1 MPFPARMIR
10 LRLPILFILVT
21 VMIDA
26 MGIGLIMPIMPDLIR
41 EVEGGSLADAALWGG
56 VLATVFAVMQ
66 FLCAPLVGS
75 LSDAVGRRPVLL
87 VSLAVLAL
95 DYLVMAL
102 AGSIWLLL
110 VGRIVGGITSATQ
123 STAAAYMADISAPGE
138 RAARF
143 GLIGAAFGAG
153 FVLGPVIGGILGE
166 FGTRA
171 PFWAAAALAAC
182 NFALGLRV
190 MRETV
195 TASTR
200 RAFVWRRA
208 SPLGAFRQMAR
219 LPGIAPLMAV
229 YLVYSVALNVY
240 PAIWSYYTQ
249 ARFGWSP
256 QIIGLSLAIY
266 GISMVVV
273 QGVLMRPLLGRFGA
287 RRVAIWGQV
296 FDFVT
301 FGLLASIT
309 SGTLA
314 LILTP
319 VAALGVVVTP
329 ALQGIMSAR
338 VDDDAQGAL
347 QGVLTSL
354 HALSTI
360 AAPLMMTSV
369 FAAFTRPGA
378 AIHLPGAPFVLSM
391 GLILAGLLV
400 FLRRHS

>member
-110 VGRIVGGITSATQ
+110 VGRIIGGITSATQ

-200 RAFVWRRA
+200 RASRNTATRC
-208 SPLGAFRQMAR
+208 
-219 LPGIAPLMAV
+219 
-229 YLVYSVALNVY
+229 
-240 PAIWSYYTQ
+240 
-249 ARFGWSP
+249 
-256 QIIGLSLAIY
+256 
-266 GISMVVV
+266 
-273 QGVLMRPLLGRFGA
+273 
-287 RRVAIWGQV
+287 
-296 FDFVT
+296 
-301 FGLLASIT
+301 
-309 SGTLA
+309 
-314 LILTP
+314 
-319 VAALGVVVTP
+319 
-329 ALQGIMSAR
+329 
-338 VDDDAQGAL
+338 
-347 QGVLTSL
+347 
-354 HALSTI
+354 ST
-360 AAPLMMTSV
+360 
-369 FAAFTRPGA
+369 
-378 AIHLPGAPFVLSM
+378 
-391 GLILAGLLV
+391 
-400 FLRRHS
+400 

>member
-1 MPFPARMIR
+1 MTR
-10 LRLPILFILVT
+10 LRLPIVFILTT

-56 VLATVFAVMQ
+56 GLATVFAVMQ
-66 FLCAPLVGS
+66 FLFSPVIGS

-87 VSLAVLAL
+87 VSLAVLAV

-110 VGRIVGGITSATQ
+110 VGRIIGGITSATH
-123 STAAAYMADISAPGE
+123 STASAYMADISAPGE

-153 FVLGPVIGGILGE
+153 FVLGPVIGGTLGE
-166 FGTRA
+166 LGTRA
-171 PFWAAAALAAC
+171 PFYAAAALAAG
-182 NFALGLRV
+182 NFALGFWV
-190 MRETV
+190 MGETV
-195 TASTR
+195 TDRTR

-208 SPLGAFRQMAR
+208 NPFGAFRHMAR
-219 LPGIAPLMAV
+219 LPGIAPMMAV
-229 YLVYSVALNVY
+229 YLIYSVALYVY
-240 PAIWSYYTQ
+240 PAIWAYYTQ

-266 GISMVVV
+266 GISMAVV
-273 QGVLMRPLLGRFGA
+273 QGVLMRPLLRFLGE
-287 RRVAIWGQV
+287 RRIVIWGQW
-296 FDFVT
+296 FDFIT
-301 FGLLASIT
+301 FGLLAIIT

-319 VAALGVVVTP
+319 ISALGVVVTP
-329 ALQGIMSAR
+329 ALQAIMSR
-338 VDDDAQGAL
+338 RIDDDAQGAL
-347 QGVLTSL
+347 QGVLGSL
-354 HALSTI
+354 HALAAI
-360 AAPLMMTSV
+360 IAPLVMTSV
-369 FAAFTRPGA
+369 FAAFTREGA

-391 GLILAGLLV
+391 ALILVGLLV
-400 FLRRHS
+400 FLRNRI